1 MVVKLVIHLHLL
13 KYNNMIN
20 IKLLIQMLG
29 SSDIN
34 SEDLAIAK
42 GKYEMPS
49 NLNDLKQLIKIR
61 RNG

>member
-1 MVVKLVIHLHLL
+1 
-13 KYNNMIN
+13 MIN

-29 SSDIN
+29 SSEIN

>member
-1 MVVKLVIHLHLL
+1 
-13 KYNNMIN
+13 MIN
-20 IKLLIQMLG
+20 IKLLIQML
-29 SSDIN
+29 SSSEIN

-49 NLNDLKQLIKIR
+49 NLKDLKQLIKIR